1 MNIIRSNDKPDIGG
15 TERERELAEIALGGD
30 QRSHAESRTRRLIDR
45 YAVTIRWITALAA
58 AVFCLLSPR
67 VSGWQVPIC
76 VLVLGWAVLR
86 LIQRRRP
93 TTRLLLVLDT
103 IVVCV
108 VGLTQ
113 PLTSTP
119 TAVLTQTGFGA
130 QHLQSGQ
137 PDVRLA
143 AKAGGGRRCSA
154 RW

>member
-1 MNIIRSNDKPDIGG
+1 MNGSP
-15 TERERELAEIALGGD
+15 EIAQQTSAQD
-30 QRSHAESRTRRLIDR
+30 HAQITAESRTRQLIDR

-67 VSGWQVPIC
+67 VSSWQVPIC

-93 TTRLLLVLDT
+93 TTPLLLVLDT

-113 PLTSTP
+113 PLTSTADRRADP
-119 TAVLTQTGFGA
+119 DRLRA
-130 QHLQSGQ
+130 QYLQSGQ

-143 AKAGGGRRCSA
+143 AEAGDGRRCSA